1 MTAKLLMNPSPVALR
16 ADNTIAEGARQILIK
31 QRRSLPVVDGDGRFQ
46 GMLTANCLL
55 YLCLPKAATMAKG
68 LENMPYVTNS
78 LRDVADRLTRY
89 LDEPVSLCLKVEN
102 VAIVHPET
110 PIVETLLILYHTK
123 ANLPVVEE
131 GTDRLV
137 GMISYFNVGTKI
149 MEEISER
156 TE

>member
-1 MTAKLLMNPSPVALR
+1 MTAKLLMNPSPVVLGT
-16 ADNTIAEGARQILIK
+16 DNTIAEGARQILAK

-55 YLCLPKAATMAKG
+55 YLCLPSAATMAKG

-78 LRDVADRLTRY
+78 LQDVAERLTRY
-89 LDEPVSLCLKVEN
+89 LDEPISLCLKVEN
-102 VAIVHPET
+102 VAIVRPET
-110 PIVETLLILYHTK
+110 PIVETLLTLYHTK

-137 GMISYFNVGTKI
+137 GMISYFDVGTKI
-149 MEEISER
+149 MEEVSA
-156 TE
+156 

>member
-1 MTAKLLMNPSPVALR
+1 MTAKLLMNPSPVVLGT
-16 ADNTIAEGARQILIK
+16 DNTIAEGARQILVK

-55 YLCLPKAATMAKG
+55 YLCLPSAATMAKG
-68 LENMPYVTNS
+68 LDNMPYVTDS
-78 LRDVADRLTRY
+78 LQDVSERLTRY

-102 VAIVHPET
+102 VAIVRPET
-110 PIVETLLILYHTK
+110 PIVETLLILYQTK

-137 GMISYFNVGTKI
+137 GMISYFDVGTKI
-149 MEEISER
+149 MEEISAK
-156 TE
+156 TG

>member
-1 MTAKLLMNPSPVALR
+1 MTAKLLMNPSPVVLGT
-16 ADNTIAEGARQILIK
+16 DNTIAEGARQILIK

-55 YLCLPKAATMAKG
+55 YLCLPSAATMAKG
-68 LENMPYVTNS
+68 LENMRYVTDS
-78 LRDVADRLTRY
+78 LQDVAERLTKY

-102 VAIVHPET
+102 VAMVRPET
-110 PIVETLLILYHTK
+110 PIVETLLILYQTK

-137 GMISYFNVGTKI
+137 GMISYFDVGTKI
-149 MEEISER
+149 MEEISAK
-156 TE
+156 TG